1 LLTDLR
7 PPLTEPSPAQY
18 VARRLHDNPGAA
30 DLAER
35 LETALAAMAEWDAAP
50 MEKAAPAFR
59 KLALQSDANGP
70 AASEP
75 YAQVDM
81 AWALAGSRLSR
92 AVADE
97 AARAAELLL
106 RLTRLPVGPPH
117 LEAYR
122 RSFEVRYG
130 TEREVP
136 LLELLDPN
144 FGLGPPAAFHG
155 VAPGGDP
162 RKAALRQ
169 QALYHLAITALRH
182 QDLVVELDEEKLA
195 QLESWKPAALTAP
208 QSLDLSVLVVAEAV
222 TDLDAGRFQIVV
234 GPNLGDSGRAE
245 LGPVRRFSWRAGN
258 VRVGG
263 GGQCGVG
270 AASGLLVD

>member
-1 LLTDLR
+1 VVSAVVISLMLLL
-7 PPLTEPSPAQY
+7 S
-18 VARRLHDNPGAA
+18 VALNFTQTFRSQQA
-30 DLAER
+30 AER
-35 LETALAAMAEWDAAP
+35 LRRQVGQTAT
-50 MEKAAPAFR
+50 
-59 KLALQSDANGP
+59 
-70 AASEP
+70 
-75 YAQVDM
+75 V
-81 AWALAGSRLSR
+81 
-92 AVADE
+92 
-97 AARAAELLL
+97 
-106 RLTRLPVGPPH
+106 
-117 LEAYR
+117 
-122 RSFEVRYG
+122 VRDG